1 MPAPTISYSKTS
13 TPTKFGGDALNNVN
27 NYLNGIDVTS
37 VIGTPIIRTPTK
49 IPSDKLIFTDPA
61 EDNTVTVKIPSLS
74 ANKNIN
80 LVPAGVLDNDEV
92 VYKDTVQ
99 TVTGK
104 VISAGTNTISGLT
117 NSNLSGSAA
126 ITDANLAQITN
137 KSKQHTQTAY
147 KDEA

>member
-27 NYLNGIDVTS
+27 NYLNGVDVTS

-49 IPSDKLIFTDPA
+49 IPSDKLLFTDPA
-61 EDNTVTVKIPSLS
+61 EDNTVTIKIPALS
-74 ANKNIN
+74 TNKNIN

-99 TVTGK
+99 TLTGK
-104 VISAGTNTISGLT
+104 VISASSNTIS
-117 NSNLSGSAA
+117 NIDVSNLSGSAD
-126 ITDANLAQITN
+126 IVTTTNTKTLTN
-137 KSKQHTQTAY
+137 KTLTAPIIS
-147 KDEA
+147 